1 MTGFGDASDRKA
13 AEERRRDR
21 AAEARRRVEAGENT
35 SPPPVPA
42 KLKKAAAPRASRSPK
57 PASVDP
63 MAGGG
68 SHFAVWR
75 SVQHFCTSDSRPDAE
90 ASNLDTIVGWSN
102 LLQSFRLRP
111 RVVARLDSEG
121 AWLPVSYAKD
131 GKREPITQAQADRY
145 RDARLGETTL
155 SGGAQTSLKDT
166 DHPDETVRL

>member
-1 MTGFGDASDRKA
+1 
-13 AEERRRDR
+13 
-21 AAEARRRVEAGENT
+21 
-35 SPPPVPA
+35 
-42 KLKKAAAPRASRSPK
+42 
-57 PASVDP
+57 

-102 LLQSFRLRP
+102 LMQPFRLRP
-111 RVVARLDSEG
+111 RVIARLDSEG

-145 RDARLGETTL
+145 RDTRLGETTL

-166 DHPDETVRL
+166 DHPGETVRL